1 MFCVFCGSNVAEG
14 LTNCPQCKQPL
25 PARKPSNKPSP
36 PAPAPPPPLENR
48 PHVATPAPAQTPAS
62 DPPASKA
69 STGEART
76 GETVTGRVL
85 AGRYRILGQIGA
97 GAMGAVYKAE
107 EMQTRQRVAIKL
119 LSRERRGDAES
130 IARFQREAHM
140 ASRIS
145 HPNAVRTFDAG
156 TTEDG
161 AAYIAMEYVEGEPL
175 SRHIKAQA
183 PLPLARVIAI
193 TWQAAAALHSGHELN
208 VVHRDFKPDN
218 VLLCRQA
225 DGTDAVKVLDF
236 GLAKPTAVDPQFQ
249 ELTQVGY
256 VVGTP
261 QYISPEQVKNEPVS
275 ARSDLYSLAIVVY
288 EMLTGGLPFTGKTP
302 QRQMF
307 NRLLEEPLAL
317 SVVNPTLV
325 LPPEVEMVV
334 MKALSRRPE
343 ERYASTVEFAQALAN
358 AAHSGFEQ
366 TRQGQTVIARAASQP
381 ARPAAHGY
389 PPPASHAA
397 RPSGSSNKS
406 IIIVIG
412 VVALVVLLLLAVLAY
427 LWLRQR

>member
-1 MFCVFCGSNVAEG
+1 MFCVFCGSNIAEG
-14 LTNCPQCKQPL
+14 LAACPQCKAPL
-25 PARKPSNKPSP
+25 PARKPSKQPSP
-36 PAPAPPPPLENR
+36 AAPPQAVDSR
-48 PHVATPAPAQTPAS
+48 PHVAAPAPAQ
-62 DPPASKA
+62 PPASAA
-69 STGEART
+69 SSS
-76 GETVTGRVL
+76 ETLVGRVL
-85 AGRYRILGQIGA
+85 ARRYRILGQIGA

-107 EMQTRQRVAIKL
+107 EIQTRRLAAIKL
-119 LSRERRGDAES
+119 LAPDRRGDAES
-130 IARFQREAHM
+130 IARFQREARM

-161 AAYIAMEYVEGEPL
+161 SAYIAMEYVEGEPL
-175 SRHIKAQA
+175 SRIIKAAA
-183 PLPLARVIAI
+183 PLPLERVIAI

-208 VVHRDFKPDN
+208 VIHRDFKPDN
-218 VLLCRQA
+218 VLLCRQPDGA
-225 DGTDAVKVLDF
+225 DTVKVLDF

-249 ELTQVGY
+249 ELTQLGY

-288 EMLTGGLPFTGKTP
+288 EMLTGGLPFAGKTS

-307 NRLLEEPLAL
+307 NRLLEEPMAM
-317 SVVNPTLV
+317 SVVNPMLA

-343 ERYASTVEFAQALAN
+343 ERYASTVEFAQALSS

-366 TRQGQTVIARAASQP
+366 TRRGQTVIARPASP
-381 ARPAAHGY
+381 PPRPATPGY
-389 PPPASHAA
+389 PPPTSPAMRPPAS
-397 RPSGSSNKS
+397 SSK
-406 IIIVIG
+406 IITVGIIVA
-412 VVALVVLLLLAVLAY
+412 VLVILLLLAALAY
-427 LWLRQR
+427 FRLR

>member
-1 MFCVFCGSNVAEG
+1 
-14 LTNCPQCKQPL
+14 
-25 PARKPSNKPSP
+25 
-36 PAPAPPPPLENR
+36 
-48 PHVATPAPAQTPAS
+48 
-62 DPPASKA
+62 
-69 STGEART
+69 
-76 GETVTGRVL
+76 
-85 AGRYRILGQIGA
+85 
-97 GAMGAVYKAE
+97 
-107 EMQTRQRVAIKL
+107 
-119 LSRERRGDAES
+119 
-130 IARFQREAHM
+130 M

-145 HPNAVRTFDAG
+145 HLNAVRTLDAG

-161 AAYIAMEYVEGEPL
+161 SAYIAMEYVEGEPL
-175 SRHIKAQA
+175 SHRIKAQA
-183 PLPLARVIAI
+183 PLPLERVIAI

-218 VLLCRQA
+218 VLLCRQT
-225 DGTDAVKVLDF
+225 DGTDMVKVLDF

-275 ARSDLYSLAIVVY
+275 ARSDLYSLAIVAY

-325 LPPEVEMVV
+325 LPPEVEMVL

-343 ERYASTVEFAQALAN
+343 ERYASTVEFAQALGN

-381 ARPAAHGY
+381 PRPAPPAY
-389 PPPASHAA
+389 PPPASHTTQ
-397 RPSGSSNKS
+397 PPGSSNKT

-412 VVALVVLLLLAVLAY
+412 IVALVVLLLLAVLAY
-427 LWLRQR
+427 LWFR